1 MYKQLKEDLLR
12 TLMKNMGSVIDTLDE
27 HSKSIK
33 KLEQRISQLSA
44 KSSDVKERKDVEFSL
59 EGATPEKRG
68 ADGEYCKFLDSEHPG
83 AYVIAILK
91 SSYEKGKTVVCHALL
106 VHEQNGVELLYVSD
120 DTLSAPRS
128 NYSRGFCNLIC
139 KYATF
144 YLREIYKEADLTVE
158 DVNQINDYITKVG
171 YTVVF
176 NASATNTPFSY
187 SASAILA
194 RPLFKTPKHRHCKR
208 KGNK

>member
-68 ADGEYCKFLDSEHPG
+68 ADGEYCKF
-83 AYVIAILK
+83 
-91 SSYEKGKTVVCHALL
+91 
-106 VHEQNGVELLYVSD
+106 
-120 DTLSAPRS
+120 
-128 NYSRGFCNLIC
+128 
-139 KYATF
+139 
-144 YLREIYKEADLTVE
+144 
-158 DVNQINDYITKVG
+158 
-171 YTVVF
+171 
-176 NASATNTPFSY
+176 
-187 SASAILA
+187 
-194 RPLFKTPKHRHCKR
+194 
-208 KGNK
+208 

>member
-12 TLMKNMGSVIDTLDE
+12 TLMKKMGSVIDTLDE

-33 KLEQRISQLSA
+33 KLEQRISQLSV

-59 EGATPEKRG
+59 EDATPETRG

-91 SSYEKGKTVVCHALL
+91 SPYEKGKAVMCHALL

-128 NYSRGFCNLIC
+128 NCSRGFCNLIC
-139 KYATF
+139 KNATF
-144 YLREIYKEADLTVE
+144 YLRETYKEADLTVE
-158 DVNQINDYITKVG
+158 DVNQINDYIKKVG
-171 YTVVF
+171 YMADFNVEVF
-176 NASATNTPFSY
+176 NTPFHY
-187 SASAILA
+187 SVSARLT
-194 RPLFKTPKHRHCKR
+194 RPFFKTSKHRYGKQ
-208 KGNK
+208 KNK